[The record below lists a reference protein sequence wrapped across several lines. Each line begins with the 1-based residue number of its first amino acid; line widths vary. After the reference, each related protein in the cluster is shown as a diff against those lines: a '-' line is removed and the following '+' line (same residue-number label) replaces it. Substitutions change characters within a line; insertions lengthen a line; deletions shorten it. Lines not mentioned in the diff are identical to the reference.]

1 MVQKPWSKMPG
12 GRQIETLLNGVG
24 VSVTCCRRTTEM
36 LALAMI
42 LFELPPGDCAAMAE
56 AARAIPKDRREK
68 LARKN
73 AGRAG
78 VTLDRR
84 AVREEVALD
93 RARDIRRRHG

>member
-1 MVQKPWSKMPG
+1 MVQRPWSKIPG

-56 AARAIPKDRREK
+56 ALRAIPKDRREK

-73 AGRAG
+73 AARAG

-84 AVREEVALD
+84 AVRQERAHD
-93 RARDIRRRHG
+93 RAQEIVRRYG